1 MDNQLEERIIELETR
16 LSYLERAN
24 DELSKVV
31 AEQADITAKQGRQ
44 LREVLQYMKGEV
56 VDKARGELP
65 PHY

>member
-1 MDNQLEERIIELETR
+1 MDNQLEQRIIELETR

-31 AEQADITAKQGRQ
+31 AEQADITTKQGAQ
-44 LREVLQYMKGEV
+44 LREVLQYMKGEA
-56 VDKARGELP
+56 VDKSPGEVP